1 MHGQCAI
8 SSHFQFIISANQ
20 PEKIHVEVFVQIVAA
35 GVILN
40 DSVVVVYRDSQSASR
55 QTTQLEF
62 PVIVA
67 VIYDP
72 NFRGPWIH
80 LKDQSRFHVF
90 PDGTLIP
97 KQNRY
102 RPTYCKRLLPWLA
115 VGIGAVAPNR
125 RLKGM
130 G

>member
-72 NFRGPWIH
+72 NFRGPWT
-80 LKDQSRFHVF
+80 KVGFTYSRTELSFRNRI
-90 PDGTLIP
+90 GTVPLIA
-97 KQNRY
+97 NV
-102 RPTYCKRLLPWLA
+102 CSHGWL
-115 VGIGAVAPNR
+115 
-125 RLKGM
+125 
-130 G
+130 